1 MNRCCFGLLA
11 ATLFLS
17 STSAAADVPRKP
29 NVLFIVSDDLRAAL
43 GCYGHPLVKSP
54 NIDRLAARGVKFEQ
68 AYCQYPLCNPS
79 RASFMTGL
87 RPDTTGVQENATQFR
102 KVIPDVVTLPQLFQ
116 KAGYYVARVGKLYHY
131 GVPTQIGTDGLDD
144 PPSWQYKFNPRG
156 RDKDDEEKVFTLVK
170 GQYGG
175 TLSWLAADG
184 QDEEQT
190 DAIGA
195 EATIKLLE
203 ANKDKPFFLACGFFR
218 PHTPYV
224 SPKKYF
230 EIYPKEEIELAKNPE
245 NDDDDIPKPALTR
258 KAVEQQ
264 MTDDQR
270 REAMQAY
277 FAAIT
282 FMDAQVG
289 KVLDALDRLK
299 LADNTIVVFFSD
311 HGYLLGEHGCWQ
323 KQSLFEP
330 SARVPMI
337 ISAPGMK
344 SKGKACGAP
353 AELVDLYPTLADLCG
368 LTPPANLAGVSL
380 APQLNDVAA
389 PGKGYAITQVRRG
402 GGMMGKQRAMVG
414 FSIRTPRWRFTQWEN
429 GQGGPIE
436 KGQELYDHES
446 DPGEF
451 TNLANNSKY
460 AAVVAELTA
469 LRTKVIKKQHAAS
482 Q

>member
-1 MNRCCFGLLA
+1 MLRLNACLVAMISLA
-11 ATLFLS
+11 AVTQ
-17 STSAAADVPRKP
+17 AADVPRKP

-43 GCYGHPLVKSP
+43 GCYGHPQVKSP
-54 NIDRLAARGVKFEQ
+54 NIDRLAARGVKFERT
-68 AYCQYPLCNPS
+68 YCQFPLCNPS
-79 RASFMTGL
+79 RASFLTGL
-87 RPDTTGVQENATQFR
+87 RPDTTGVQENATHFR
-102 KVIPDVVTLPQLFQ
+102 KVIPDVVTLPQMFQ
-116 KAGYYVARVGKLYHY
+116 QAGYYVARVGKLYHY

-144 PPSWQYKFNPRG
+144 PPSWQHKFNPRG
-156 RDKDDEEKVFTLVK
+156 RDKDDEEQVFTLVK
-170 GQYGG
+170 GAYGG

-184 QDEEQT
+184 KDEEQT

-203 ANKDKPFFLACGFFR
+203 ANQDKPFFLACGFFR

-224 SPKKYF
+224 APKKYF
-230 EIYPKEEIELAKNPE
+230 EMYPKQNIELTKTTE
-245 NDDDDIPKPALTR
+245 NDDDGIPKPALTR
-258 KAVEQQ
+258 KPVEQR

-277 FAAIT
+277 YAAIS

-337 ISAPGMK
+337 IAAPGMK
-344 SKGKACGAP
+344 AAGKACGAP

-368 LTPPANLAGVSL
+368 LKPPANLAGVSL
-380 APQLNDVAA
+380 KPQLKDAA
-389 PGKGYAITQVRRG
+389 TPGKGYAITQVRRG
-402 GGMMGKQRAMVG
+402 GGMMGKQPTVKG
-414 FSIRTPRWRFTQWEN
+414 YSIRTPRWRLTQWEN
-429 GQGGPIE
+429 SSGRTIE
-436 KGQELYDHES
+436 NGLELYDHES

-451 TNLANNSKY
+451 TNLARDPKY
-460 AAVVAELTA
+460 AGTITELVA
-469 LRTKVIKKQHAAS
+469 LRNKALGTS
-482 Q
+482 P